1 MLSLVVQGSSEVDS
15 TLILSCIIPTFTGS
29 ATWSR
34 ENIIES
40 TCFHDLCFPYMQQ
53 HYTFSSNNSDI
64 FVAIYPL
71 TMTENGTTW
80 TCYHGDDSTSYTVLV
95 QSSITTNQPPTEST
109 FVPPPGELSIVGK
122 GSFEAGSALLLS
134 CIIPTFTGF
143 ALWYRDNVL
152 YAYCT
157 PDTCD
162 TDKPMVNSNTSGIF
176 VLIDPLTMTEN
187 GTEWGCSHNFYNTFY
202 TVFVQP
208 SITTNQPPTDSCQE
222 PYQKIGNGCYSI
234 HDDNISGDEAFASC
248 TDPGAYLANFETLE
262 EAMFMKVFLQRN
274 KTGISYF
281 VGGRN
286 VNRYL
291 SSGDWRWIKHGNA
304 TKMTYFAFAPGQP
317 SWSAEKGEDCMF
329 FYANDRYNFYNVM
342 CDNGH
347 FLGGFI
353 CEI

>member
-1 MLSLVVQGSSEVDS
+1 MLSIIVQGPLEVDS
-15 TLILSCIIPTFTGS
+15 TLILSCIIPNFTG
-29 ATWSR
+29 AAAWSK
-34 ENIIES
+34 ENIAET
-40 TCFHDLCFPYMQQ
+40 TCFNDFCIPSRHQN
-53 HYTFSSNNSDI
+53 YTFSRNTSDI
-64 FVAIYPL
+64 FVTIDPL
-71 TMTENGTTW
+71 SISENGTTW
-80 TCYHGDDSTSYTVLV
+80 TCYHGEDSTS
-95 QSSITTNQPPTEST
+95 
-109 FVPPPGELSIVGK
+109 
-122 GSFEAGSALLLS
+122 
-134 CIIPTFTGF
+134 
-143 ALWYRDNVL
+143 
-152 YAYCT
+152 
-157 PDTCD
+157 
-162 TDKPMVNSNTSGIF
+162 
-176 VLIDPLTMTEN
+176 
-187 GTEWGCSHNFYNTFY
+187 Y

-208 SITTNQPPTDSCQE
+208 SITTNQPPTEPSIPTNQPPTGSCQE
-222 PYQKIGNGCYSI
+222 PYQNIGKGCYSI

-262 EAMFMKVFLQRN
+262 EAMFMKVFLQKN